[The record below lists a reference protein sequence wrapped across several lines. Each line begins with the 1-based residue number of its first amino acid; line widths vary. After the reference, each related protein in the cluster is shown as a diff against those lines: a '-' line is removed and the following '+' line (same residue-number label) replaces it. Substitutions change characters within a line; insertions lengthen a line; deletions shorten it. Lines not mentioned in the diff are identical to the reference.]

1 MVDDTTWISSRLLH
15 CEDAISVETVA
26 EMLFRG
32 LLMQVVC
39 QQKVSLP
46 LLEG

>member
-26 EMLFRG
+26 EMLIRVF
-32 LLMQVVC
+32 LMQVVC
-39 QQKVSLP
+39 QQRVSPP